1 MNRVTIEPIR
11 RFYALAAG
19 LAAVAGF
26 LLFPLAGETDRL
38 FSWTI
43 EPPLSAAF
51 MGAAYWAA
59 LILLAW
65 AARQREWALAR
76 TAMPAVATIAALL
89 LVTTLIHLDKF
100 DLDSLFGW
108 FWLVVYCLVTPLLG
122 WAIALQVRASGPV
135 ERGRNPLPTAV
146 RALLAVLGVCLL
158 GFGAALYAAPLDSA
172 SAWPW
177 DLTPL
182 TARAI
187 ASFLIG
193 FGVAAG
199 FAIWE
204 NDAVRLRGPAY
215 GFAALAGLE
224 LLALAV
230 YSDDVTASG
239 AGVAAYVGF
248 WAVSLG
254 LGVAGLLLSPD
265 RTERT
270 ASGSR

>member
-1 MNRVTIEPIR
+1 MTIEPIR
-11 RFYALAAG
+11 RFYAVAAG

-26 LLFPLAGETDRL
+26 LLFPLAGETDRF

-59 LILLAW
+59 LVLLAW

-108 FWLVVYCLVTPLLG
+108 FWLVVYCVVTPLLAWLIPHQARAAG
-122 WAIALQVRASGPV
+122 PVARGLHPLPSPVRA
-135 ERGRNPLPTAV
+135 
-146 RALLAVLGVCLL
+146 VLVLVGICLL
-158 GFGAALYAAPLDSA
+158 GFGVALYAAPADVA

-182 TARAI
+182 TGRAI

-193 FGVAAG
+193 FAVAAG
-199 FAIWE
+199 FALWE
-204 NDAVRLRGPAY
+204 NDSVRLRGSAY
-215 GFAALAGLE
+215 AFAALAGLE

-239 AGVAAYVGF
+239 AGVAAYVAF
-248 WAVSLG
+248 WVVSLA
-254 LGVAGLLLSPD
+254 LGVAGSLLAPD
-265 RTERT
+265 STERT